1 MKFIETKIFVYSL
14 ILMTFLVNIFN
25 NFFESLTNQILFFL
39 IPLIWPG
46 IAHGSLD
53 IEIAQRKEIIN
64 SIRDKFF
71 FISAYL
77 LIIFLF
83 FFLWIN
89 YNDIIFT
96 LFLILSILHF
106 GISDKLKH
114 DGLTNYLEIFIR
126 GTIVVSLPLWFH
138 TDKTLEIFSYF
149 LISNSLISNLINVN
163 QFVVIFL
170 SLLIIMWLILSFSQ
184 NNKNSS
190 QTIIEFV
197 MLIFCF
203 TYFEPLISFF
213 IYFCFFHST
222 RHLIIEKKRL
232 SFSYKKIFLKTI
244 PLTFLPTL
252 IIIGT
257 FINNDYSI
265 FNYIYLIL
273 VGISSLTIP
282 HILLVN
288 FTRG

>member
-1 MKFIETKIFVYSL
+1 MKLVETKIFVYSL
-14 ILMTFLVNIFN
+14 ILMTFLVNIFD
-25 NFFESLTNQILFFL
+25 NFFESLINQLLFFL

-53 IEIAQRKEIIN
+53 IEIAQRKRIIN
-64 SIRDKFF
+64 SKRDKFL
-71 FISAYL
+71 FISTYL
-77 LIIFLF
+77 LVICIF
-83 FFLWIN
+83 FFLWVN

-96 LFLILSILHF
+96 LFITLSILHF

-114 DGLTNYLEIFIR
+114 DGLTNHLEILIR

-138 TDKTLEIFSYF
+138 TDKTIEIFSYF
-149 LISNSLISNLINVN
+149 LISNSLINNLIAVN
-163 QFVVIFL
+163 EFVFFFIL
-170 SLLIIMWLILSFSQ
+170 LLITMWLTLSFNK
-184 NNKNSS
+184 NNKNLS
-190 QTIIEFV
+190 QIMIEFV
-197 MLIFCF
+197 LLIFCF
-203 TYFEPLISFF
+203 SYFEPLISFF
-213 IYFCFFHST
+213 IYFCFLHST
-222 RHLIIEKKRL
+222 RHLIIEKKKL

-244 PLTFLPTL
+244 PLTFLPIV

-257 FINNDYSI
+257 LINSNYSI

-288 FTRG
+288 FTKD